1 MTRTNPAVRSI
12 AGSRRIERNTLLSA
26 LHRGFPL
33 LPWEIMA
40 AIGVL
45 TMELRIETAHSLKDK
60 RHVVK
65 SLKEKLRNR
74 HNISI
79 AEVDYQ
85 DQWQHALLAAV
96 TVSSSRQ
103 FAEQVLQA
111 VEAEAYGLVGEM
123 LTSVN
128 LEWVD

>member
-1 MTRTNPAVRSI
+1 MP
-12 AGSRRIERNTLLSA
+12 
-26 LHRGFPL
+26 
-33 LPWEIMA
+33 

-45 TMELRIETAHSLKDK
+45 TLELRIEMSHSLKDK

-79 AEVDYQ
+79 AEIDYQ

-96 TVSSSRQ
+96 TVSPSRQ
-103 FAEQVLQA
+103 RAEQVLQA
-111 VEAEAYGLVGEM
+111 VEGEAYSLVGDM
-123 LTSVN
+123 LTSTN
-128 LEWVD
+128 LDWVD

>member
-1 MTRTNPAVRSI
+1 
-12 AGSRRIERNTLLSA
+12 
-26 LHRGFPL
+26 
-33 LPWEIMA
+33 MA

>member
-1 MTRTNPAVRSI
+1 
-12 AGSRRIERNTLLSA
+12 
-26 LHRGFPL
+26 
-33 LPWEIMA
+33 MA

-45 TMELRIETAHSLKDK
+45 TMELRIETSHSLKDK
-60 RHVVK
+60 RQVVK
-65 SLKEKLRNR
+65 SLKEKLRQR

-79 AEVDYQ
+79 AEIDYQ

-103 FAEQVLQA
+103 HAEQVLRA
-111 VEAEAYGLVGEM
+111 VEQEAYSLVGET
-123 LTSVN
+123 LTSTT